1 MEKILVVEDDTIL
14 NKTLSYNLIEDGY
27 IITSKFT
34 AISALKS
41 INECKFDLIILDVN
55 LPDKSGFELCKEIK
69 VNFDIP
75 IIFLTANDM
84 EYDMIKGYELG
95 ALDYITKPFNI
106 NVFKQKVKA
115 LLNHI
120 KTKQK
125 RDYYND
131 GYLEINFSE
140 LSSNIN
146 GNQIIFTPLEYRTL
160 KLFIENPK
168 NILTRKVLLEK
179 LWDVDAN
186 FVDEHTLTSVI
197 SRIRSKIEK
206 DNFQYIKTVYGMG
219 YMWLGEKGE
228 RNEF

>member
-14 NKTLSYNLIEDGY
+14 NKTLSYNLTEDGY
-27 IITSKFT
+27 LITSKFT

-41 INECKFDLIILDVN
+41 IMEYKFDLIILDVN

-69 VNFDIP
+69 MNCDIP

-120 KTKQK
+120 TIKTKQ
-125 RDYYND
+125 DCYDD

-140 LSSNIN
+140 LSANIN
-146 GNQIIFTPLEYRTL
+146 GNQIIFTPLEFRTL
-160 KLFIENPK
+160 KLFTENPK
-168 NILTRKVLLEK
+168 NILTRKILLEK
-179 LWDVDAN
+179 LWDIDAN

-206 DNFQYIKTVYGMG
+206 DDFQYIKTVYGMG
-219 YMWLGEKGE
+219 YMWLGE
-228 RNEF
+228 RNEI

>member
-1 MEKILVVEDDTIL
+1 MEKILVVEDDSIL

-34 AISALKS
+34 AKSALKS
-41 INECKFDLIILDVN
+41 IFECEFDLIILDIN
-55 LPDKSGFELCKEIK
+55 LPDKSGFELCNEIK
-69 VNFDIP
+69 GNYNIP

-84 EYDMIKGYELG
+84 ECDMIKGYELG

-106 NVFKQKVKA
+106 NIFKQKVKA
-115 LLNHI
+115 FLNHLTV
-120 KTKQK
+120 KTKQ
-125 RDYYND
+125 DYYRD

-140 LSSNIN
+140 LSANIN

-160 KLFIENPK
+160 KLLTENPK
-168 NILTRKVLLEK
+168 SILTRKVLLEK
-179 LWDVDAN
+179 LWDIDAN

-206 DNFQYIKTVYGMG
+206 DNLKYIKTVYGMG
-219 YMWLGEKGE
+219 YMWLGE

>member
-1 MEKILVVEDDTIL
+1 MEKILIVEDDTIL
-14 NKTLSYNLIEDGY
+14 NKTLSYNLTEDGY
-27 IITSKFT
+27 LITSKFT

-41 INECKFDLIILDVN
+41 IMEYKFDLIILDVN

-69 VNFDIP
+69 MNCDIP

-120 KTKQK
+120 TIKTKQ
-125 RDYYND
+125 DCYDD

-140 LSSNIN
+140 LSANIN
-146 GNQIIFTPLEYRTL
+146 GNQIIFTPLEFRTL
-160 KLFIENPK
+160 KLFTENPK
-168 NILTRKVLLEK
+168 NILTRKILLEK
-179 LWDVDAN
+179 LWDIDAN

-219 YMWLGEKGE
+219 YMWLGE
-228 RNEF
+228 RNEI

>member
-1 MEKILVVEDDTIL
+1 MEKILVVEDDTVL
-14 NKTLSYNLIEDGY
+14 NKTLSYNLTEDGY
-27 IITSKFT
+27 MITSKFT

-41 INECKFDLIILDVN
+41 IIEYKFDLIILDVN

-69 VNFDIP
+69 LNWDIP

-84 EYDMIKGYELG
+84 EYDMIKSYELG

-115 LLNHI
+115 LLNYVTT
-120 KTKQK
+120 KTKQ
-125 RDYYND
+125 DCYND

-140 LSSNIN
+140 LSATIN
-146 GNQIIFTPLEYRTL
+146 GNQIIFTPLEFRTL
-160 KLFIENPK
+160 KLFAENPK
-168 NILTRKVLLEK
+168 NILTRKILLEK
-179 LWDVDAN
+179 LWDIDAN

-206 DNFQYIKTVYGMG
+206 DNFQYIKTVYSMG
-219 YMWLGEKGE
+219 YMWLGE
-228 RNEF
+228 RNEV

>member
-1 MEKILVVEDDTIL
+1 MEKILIVEDDTIL
-14 NKTLSYNLIEDGY
+14 NKTLSYNLTEDGY
-27 IITSKFT
+27 LITSKFT

-41 INECKFDLIILDVN
+41 IMEYKFDLIILDVN

-69 VNFDIP
+69 MNCDIP

-120 KTKQK
+120 TIKTKQ
-125 RDYYND
+125 DCYDD

-140 LSSNIN
+140 LSANIN
-146 GNQIIFTPLEYRTL
+146 GNQIIFTPLEFRTL
-160 KLFIENPK
+160 KLFTENPK
-168 NILTRKVLLEK
+168 NILTRKILLEK
-179 LWDVDAN
+179 LWDIDAN

-206 DNFQYIKTVYGMG
+206 DDFQYIKTVYGMG
-219 YMWLGEKGE
+219 YMWLGE
-228 RNEF
+228 RNEI

>member
-14 NKTLSYNLIEDGY
+14 NKTLAYNLTEDGY
-27 IITSKFT
+27 LITSKFT

-41 INECKFDLIILDVN
+41 IMEYKFDLIILDVN

-69 VNFDIP
+69 MNCDIP

-120 KTKQK
+120 TIKTKQ
-125 RDYYND
+125 DCYDD

-140 LSSNIN
+140 LSANIN
-146 GNQIIFTPLEYRTL
+146 GNQIIFTPLEFRTL
-160 KLFIENPK
+160 KLFTENPK
-168 NILTRKVLLEK
+168 NILTRKILLEK
-179 LWDVDAN
+179 LWDIDAN

-206 DNFQYIKTVYGMG
+206 DDFQYIKTVYGMG
-219 YMWLGEKGE
+219 YMWLGE
-228 RNEF
+228 RNEI

>member
-1 MEKILVVEDDTIL
+1 MEKILVVEDDSIL

-34 AISALKS
+34 AKSALKS
-41 INECKFDLIILDVN
+41 IFECEFDLIILDIN
-55 LPDKSGFELCKEIK
+55 LPDKSGFELCNEIK
-69 VNFDIP
+69 KNYNIP

-84 EYDMIKGYELG
+84 ECDMIKGYELG

-115 LLNHI
+115 FLNHFTT
-120 KTKQK
+120 KTKQ
-125 RDYYND
+125 DYYRD

-140 LSSNIN
+140 LSANIN

-160 KLFIENPK
+160 KLLTENPK

-179 LWDVDAN
+179 LWDIDAN

-206 DNFQYIKTVYGMG
+206 DNLQYIKTVYGMG
-219 YMWLGEKGE
+219 YMWLGE

>member
-1 MEKILVVEDDTIL
+1 LVVEDDSIL

-34 AISALKS
+34 AKSALKS
-41 INECKFDLIILDVN
+41 IFECEFDLIILDIN
-55 LPDKSGFELCKEIK
+55 LPDKSGFELCNEIK
-69 VNFDIP
+69 ENYNIP

-84 EYDMIKGYELG
+84 ECDMIKGYELG

-115 LLNHI
+115 FLNHFTT
-120 KTKQK
+120 KTKQ
-125 RDYYND
+125 DYYRD

-140 LSSNIN
+140 LSANIN

-160 KLFIENPK
+160 KLLTENPK

-179 LWDVDAN
+179 LWDIDAN

-206 DNFQYIKTVYGMG
+206 DNLQYIKTVYGMG
-219 YMWLGEKGE
+219 YMWLGE

>member
-1 MEKILVVEDDTIL
+1 MEKILVVEDDSIL

-34 AISALKS
+34 AKSAMKS
-41 INECKFDLIILDVN
+41 IFECEFDLIILDIN
-55 LPDKSGFELCKEIK
+55 LPDKSGFELCNEIK
-69 VNFDIP
+69 ENYNIP

-84 EYDMIKGYELG
+84 ECDMIKGYELG

-115 LLNHI
+115 FLNHFTT
-120 KTKQK
+120 KTKQN
-125 RDYYND
+125 YYRD

-140 LSSNIN
+140 LSANIN

-160 KLFIENPK
+160 KLLTENPK

-179 LWDVDAN
+179 LWDIDAN

-206 DNFQYIKTVYGMG
+206 DNLQYIKTVYGMG
-219 YMWLGEKGE
+219 YMWLGE

>member
-1 MEKILVVEDDTIL
+1 MEKILVVEDDSIL

-34 AISALKS
+34 AKSALKS
-41 INECKFDLIILDVN
+41 IFECEFDLIILDIN
-55 LPDKSGFELCKEIK
+55 LPDKSGFELCNEIK
-69 VNFDIP
+69 GNYNIP

-84 EYDMIKGYELG
+84 ECDMIKGYELG

-106 NVFKQKVKA
+106 NIFKQKIKA
-115 LLNHI
+115 FLNHLTI
-120 KTKQK
+120 KTKQ
-125 RDYYND
+125 DYYRD

-140 LSSNIN
+140 LSANIN

-160 KLFIENPK
+160 KLLTENPK
-168 NILTRKVLLEK
+168 SILTRKVLLEK
-179 LWDVDAN
+179 LWDIDAN

-206 DNFQYIKTVYGMG
+206 DNLKYIKTVYGMG
-219 YMWLGEKGE
+219 YMWLGK
-228 RNEF
+228 R

>member
-14 NKTLSYNLIEDGY
+14 NKTLSYNLTEDGY
-27 IITSKFT
+27 LITSKFT
-34 AISALKS
+34 ATSALKS
-41 INECKFDLIILDVN
+41 IMEYKFDLIILDVN

-69 VNFDIP
+69 VNCNIP

-84 EYDMIKGYELG
+84 EYDMIKGYKLG

-106 NVFKQKVKA
+106 NIFKQKVKA

-120 KTKQK
+120 TIRAKQ
-125 RDYYND
+125 DCYDD

-140 LSSNIN
+140 LSANIN
-146 GNQIIFTPLEYRTL
+146 GNQIIFTPLEFRTL
-160 KLFIENPK
+160 KLFTENPK
-168 NILTRKVLLEK
+168 NILTRKILLEK
-179 LWDVDAN
+179 LWDIDAN

-219 YMWLGEKGE
+219 YMWLGE
-228 RNEF
+228 RNEV

>member
-14 NKTLSYNLIEDGY
+14 NKTLSYNLTEDGY
-27 IITSKFT
+27 LITSKFT

-41 INECKFDLIILDVN
+41 IMEYKFDLIILDVN

-69 VNFDIP
+69 MNCDIP

-120 KTKQK
+120 TIKTKQ
-125 RDYYND
+125 DCYDD

-140 LSSNIN
+140 LSANIN
-146 GNQIIFTPLEYRTL
+146 GNQIIFTPLEFRTL
-160 KLFIENPK
+160 KLFTENPK
-168 NILTRKVLLEK
+168 NILTRKILLEK
-179 LWDVDAN
+179 LWDIDAN

-219 YMWLGEKGE
+219 YMWLGE
-228 RNEF
+228 RNEI

>member
-1 MEKILVVEDDTIL
+1 MEKILVVEDDSIL

-34 AISALKS
+34 AKSAMKS
-41 INECKFDLIILDVN
+41 IFECEFDLIILDIN
-55 LPDKSGFELCKEIK
+55 LPDKSGFELCNEIK
-69 VNFDIP
+69 ENYNIP

-84 EYDMIKGYELG
+84 ECDMIKGYELG

-115 LLNHI
+115 FLNHFTT
-120 KTKQK
+120 KTKQ
-125 RDYYND
+125 DYYRD

-140 LSSNIN
+140 LSANIN

-160 KLFIENPK
+160 KLLTENPK

-179 LWDVDAN
+179 LWDIDAN
-186 FVDEHTLTSVI
+186 FVDEHTLTSII

-206 DNFQYIKTVYGMG
+206 DNLQYIKTVYGMG
-219 YMWLGEKGE
+219 YMWLGE

>member
-1 MEKILVVEDDTIL
+1 MEKILVVEDDSIL

-34 AISALKS
+34 AKSALKS
-41 INECKFDLIILDVN
+41 IFECEFDLIILDIN
-55 LPDKSGFELCKEIK
+55 LPDKSGFELCNEIK
-69 VNFDIP
+69 ENYNIP

-84 EYDMIKGYELG
+84 ECDMIKGYELG

-115 LLNHI
+115 FLNHFTT
-120 KTKQK
+120 KTKQ
-125 RDYYND
+125 DYYRD

-140 LSSNIN
+140 LSANIN

-160 KLFIENPK
+160 KLLTENPK

-179 LWDVDAN
+179 LWDIDAN

-206 DNFQYIKTVYGMG
+206 DNLQYIKTV
-219 YMWLGEKGE
+219 
-228 RNEF
+228 